1 MQLEVKSE
9 KKNEMQFVLKGEDH
23 TFSRLLVDE
32 LLKDDAVEIA
42 QYDISHPLTGQPA
55 FYVRTKGE
63 SARDAL
69 KKAVKSI
76 KKHVKDLK

>member
-32 LLKDDAVEIA
+32 LLRDEDVEIA
-42 QYDISHPLTGQPA
+42 QYDIAHPLTGEPA
-55 FYVRTKGE
+55 FYLRTKKE
-63 SARDAL
+63 APRDAL

-76 KKHVKDLK
+76 KKHIKDLK

>member
-32 LLKDDAVEIA
+32 LLRDEGVEIA
-42 QYDISHPLTGQPA
+42 QYDIAHPLTGEPA
-55 FYVRTKGE
+55 FYLRTKGT
-63 SARDAL
+63 SPRDAL
-69 KKAVKSI
+69 KKAVKNI
-76 KKHVKDLK
+76 KKHIKDLK

>member
-32 LLKDDAVEIA
+32 LLRDDSVEIA
-42 QYDISHPLTGQPA
+42 QYDIAHPLTGQPQ

-63 SARDAL
+63 SAREAL
-69 KKAVKSI
+69 KKAAKSL
-76 KKHVKDLK
+76 KKHIKDLQ

>member
-32 LLKDDAVEIA
+32 LLRDDGVEIA
-42 QYDISHPLTGQPA
+42 QYDIAHPLTGQPQ

-63 SARDAL
+63 SAREAL
-69 KKAVKSI
+69 KKAAKSL
-76 KKHVKDLK
+76 KKHIKDLQ

>member
-32 LLKDDAVEIA
+32 LLKDDSVEIA
-42 QYDISHPLTGQPA
+42 QYDIAHPLTGQPA

-69 KKAVKSI
+69 KKAVKNI